1 MPEEKHT
8 AIYANEFVHF
18 LFPNIVFSLSLDF
31 LVFSVADRQP
41 GKSDGEAPGPE
52 PIRAAGAPGQ
62 PGEGGVNGSGV

>member
-1 MPEEKHT
+1 M
-8 AIYANEFVHF
+8 
-18 LFPNIVFSLSLDF
+18 LGF